1 MGPGSE
7 VSTTGPPFGF
17 AQGRLLPLRREG
29 WGTRPRRVGHPITKQ
44 RLGQVK
50 APNVGMSLEPRLS
63 QECQLCGQGIDPQQ
77 QMPVNAILI
86 HGHGMCP
93 LCRQLVSN
101 AKQDEEVYCENWRLF
116 VLQLELD
123 T

>member
-17 AQGRLLPLRREG
+17 AQGRLLSAESAEKGGALGDNE
-29 WGTRPRRVGHPITKQ
+29 TKQ
-44 RLGQVK
+44 RLVQVK
-50 APNVGMSLEPRLS
+50 APKVGMSLEPRLS

-101 AKQDEEVYCENWRLF
+101 EKQDEEEYCQNWRLF
-116 VLQLELD
+116 VLELELD